1 MKTLY
6 LMCGMPFSGKTTLG
20 QSIAQYLD
28 VPYISLD
35 EINEARGLFGG
46 DGIPVE
52 EWEKT
57 HSLAMQQLAK
67 LIKIG
72 VEIILDDTNCFR
84 WLRDRFRDFASQYG
98 YQTVIIF
105 LDIPLSKIW
114 HRIEKND
121 RSQTRHRVKKS
132 IVREMAQTFE
142 PPDDEITIRY
152 TAEQPIDKWLDKYFA
167 AKNSLDQLSNL

>member
-20 QSIAQYLD
+20 KAIAKYLD

-57 HSLAMQQLAK
+57 HSSAMQLSAK
-67 LIKIG
+67 LIKTG
-72 VEIILDDTNCFR
+72 VDIILDDTNCFR
-84 WLRDRFRDFASQYG
+84 WLRDRWKDFASQHG

-105 LDIPLSKIW
+105 LDLPLSEIW
-114 HRIEKND
+114 HRIESND
-121 RSQTRHRVKKS
+121 RTQTRHTVKQT

-142 PPDDEITIRY
+142 PPDDEVTIIY
-152 TAEQPIDKWLDKYFA
+152 TAEQPIDRWLDRHFA
-167 AKNSLDQLSNL
+167 F

>member
-20 QSIAQYLD
+20 KAIAKYLD
-28 VPYISLD
+28 VPYVSLD

-57 HSLAMQQLAK
+57 HFLAMQQTAK
-67 LIKIG
+67 LIKSE
-72 VEIILDDTNCFR
+72 VDIILDDTNCFR
-84 WLRDRFRDFASQYG
+84 WLRDRFRDFASQHG

-105 LDIPLSKIW
+105 LDISLATIKK
-114 HRIEKND
+114 RMEQNK
-121 RSQTRHRVKKS
+121 TTKVRHSVRQD
-132 IVREMAQTFE
+132 IVEEMAKIFE
-142 PPDDEITIRY
+142 PPELDEKVIKYRANQSIEEWI
-152 TAEQPIDKWLDKYFA
+152 AEHF
-167 AKNSLDQLSNL
+167 

>member
-20 QSIAQYLD
+20 KSIAGYLD

-57 HSLAMQQLAK
+57 HFLAMQQTAK
-67 LIKIG
+67 LIKSE
-72 VEIILDDTNCFR
+72 VDIILDDTNCFR
-84 WLRDRFRDFASQYG
+84 WLRDRFKNFASQHG
-98 YQTVIIF
+98 YQTVVIF
-105 LDIPLSKIW
+105 LDIPLATIKKRMEQNTIT
-114 HRIEKND
+114 
-121 RSQTRHRVKKS
+121 QVRHNVRRD
-132 IVREMAQTFE
+132 IVEEMTKTFE
-142 PPDDEITIRY
+142 PPQSDEKVIKYRANQSVEEWI
-152 TAEQPIDKWLDKYFA
+152 AEHF
-167 AKNSLDQLSNL
+167 